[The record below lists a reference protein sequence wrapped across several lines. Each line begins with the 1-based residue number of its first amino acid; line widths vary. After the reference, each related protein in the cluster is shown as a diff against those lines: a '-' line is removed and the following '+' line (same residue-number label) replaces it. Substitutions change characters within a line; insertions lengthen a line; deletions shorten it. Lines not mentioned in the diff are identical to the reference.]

1 MDLLQLFRR
10 CRVSTGERPR
20 NNALQIL
27 LEAVERDVSHLDL
40 ETLGACMVCL
50 PKGYIA
56 AQRGLDCETLV
67 IPDMAF
73 NECFELFVHNS
84 PDFQRNTLIG
94 TVVQLR
100 ASIIGIE
107 RIDAETID
115 GESHRF
121 PAAGRTGNY
130 DHFGTH

>member
-1 MDLLQLFRR
+1 MGEARLRAHSALSKCVVGADPGSSCRTRQSDPSFASHEGGSSDLPHGSLRLFRR

-50 PKGYIA
+50 PKGDIA

-67 IPDMAF
+67 IPDMVF

-84 PDFQRNTLIG
+84 PDFQR
-94 TVVQLR
+94 
-100 ASIIGIE
+100 
-107 RIDAETID
+107 
-115 GESHRF
+115 
-121 PAAGRTGNY
+121 
-130 DHFGTH
+130 